1 MSERRFAHHGWGK
14 ARLHSFADAF
24 RGLVLVLR
32 SQMNARI
39 HALATVIVCG
49 AGWWL
54 RLSASEWALIVAVI
68 ALVWT
73 AEAVNTA
80 IEFLVDLISPEEHP
94 LAGKAKDA
102 AAGAVLAAAIGAA
115 IVGAIVFVP
124 KLSALL
130 R

>member
-1 MSERRFAHHGWGK
+1 MSPRRFAHRGWGW
-14 ARLHSFADAF
+14 ARLRSFADAF
-24 RGLVLVLR
+24 RGLALVLR

-39 HALATVIVCG
+39 HALATVGVLG

-54 RLSASEWALIVAVI
+54 RLAAMEWALVVFAV

-73 AEAVNTA
+73 AEAANTA
-80 IEFLVDLISPEEHP
+80 VEFLVDLVSPEEQP

-115 IVGAIVFVP
+115 IIGAIVFGP
-124 KLSALL
+124 KLAAHFP
-130 R
+130 

>member
-1 MSERRFAHHGWGK
+1 MSERRFAHQGWGK

-24 RGLVLVLR
+24 RGLGLVLR

-39 HALATVIVCG
+39 HALATVVVCG

-54 RLSASEWALIVAVI
+54 RLSAGEWAAIVAVI
-68 ALVWT
+68 ALVWA

-80 IEFLVDLISPEEHP
+80 IEFLVDLVSPEEHP

-115 IVGAIVFVP
+115 IVGGIIFVP
-124 KLSALL
+124 KISALL